1 MRVPPFER
9 FPRSVY
15 RWLDMLLNFPTLFVS
30 GAVLVM
36 GGPSIQCLLVVFVSR
51 FRFVGC
57 FLVFLYVFCVVFGVL
72 ILYGF
77 VIFEFF
83 FFFFFIMFCI
93 LFYIFF
99 VGFLTWVVFYFVC
112 FFFIFSFMF
121 YIFFFF
127 FCIFFWPHVTELI
140 WPFWM
145 GWYWWLQICPMGYI

>member
-1 MRVPPFER
+1 
-9 FPRSVY
+9 
-15 RWLDMLLNFPTLFVS
+15 MLLNFPTLFVS

-83 FFFFFIMFCI
+83 FFS
-93 LFYIFF
+93 
-99 VGFLTWVVFYFVC
+99 FLLCFVFYF
-112 FFFIFSFMF
+112 ISF
-121 YIFFFF
+121 
-127 FCIFFWPHVTELI
+127 L
-140 WPFWM
+140 
-145 GWYWWLQICPMGYI
+145 